1 MAIYLLPVP
10 KDRHAKR
17 PFRTEA
23 ISDISTECLPIPE
36 LRVASDVGPGERST
50 KWKALRVKG
59 IKGVMRW
66 M

>member
-1 MAIYLLPVP
+1 MAMYLLPIP

-17 PFRTEA
+17 PFRTVA
-23 ISDISTECLPIPE
+23 TSDISTENLPIPD
-36 LRVASDVGPGERST
+36 LRKASVVRPGEPPT